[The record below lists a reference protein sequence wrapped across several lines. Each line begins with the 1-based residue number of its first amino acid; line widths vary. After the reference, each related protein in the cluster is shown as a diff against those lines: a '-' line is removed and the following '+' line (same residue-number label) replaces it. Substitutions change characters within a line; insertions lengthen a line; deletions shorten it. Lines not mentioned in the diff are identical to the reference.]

1 MGKAAAPDWL
11 AVTETLLSFHAQRGR
26 ARGAFARFVAYGV
39 DADDP
44 YDQMPRAGLGE
55 ESFIETVLDNVAG
68 QPIGAEVPKRLRPAR
83 SLEQIERHAGGRDRA
98 IAEAHATCANSLTE
112 IACYFGI
119 TYPRPAGL
127 KDGKQ
132 IQETRPQNAKT
143 FSTKNK
149 PNCRVRA

>member
-1 MGKAAAPDWL
+1 MGKAAPPDWL
-11 AVTETLLSFHAQRGR
+11 AVTETLQLFHAQRGR

-83 SLEQIERHAGGRDRA
+83 SLEQIERHAGARDRA
-98 IAEAHATCANSLTE
+98 IAAAYATGAYTLTE
-112 IACYFGI
+112 IADFFEI
-119 TYPRPAGL
+119 HLSTASRIARREA
-127 KDGKQ
+127 DA
-132 IQETRPQNAKT
+132 RNKT
-143 FSTKNK
+143 
-149 PNCRVRA
+149 